1 MPLGQS
7 GPGSLENHAKV
18 NLKLLATPRATG
30 GEAEGE
36 AESLGRRLRALR
48 TQHGITLAQL
58 GSMVGL
64 SASYLSQIERS
75 KARPSLA
82 TLSSVAETLGVELRS
97 FFEHS
102 TPVWKVV
109 RKGRGEGF
117 GHRSAKITFEL
128 LSSGGVGGKFEPY
141 RVTCWPAMEIDA
153 DAHRGEEF
161 VFILEGQIEIG
172 VGEEIFKLKEGD
184 SIHYQGSQ
192 PHAWHNESEKECTL
206 IWALSP
212 PFVPPNSGG
221 EGG

>member
-1 MPLGQS
+1 VDLR
-7 GPGSLENHAKV
+7 
-18 NLKLLATPRATG
+18 LLATSRITG
-30 GEAEGE
+30 ETDGE

-48 TQHGITLAQL
+48 TEHGITLAQL

-64 SASYLSQIERS
+64 SASYLSQIERN
-75 KARPSLA
+75 KAKPSLV

-117 GHRSAKITFEL
+117 GSGGAKISFEL
-128 LSSGGVGGKFEPY
+128 LSSGGVRGKFKPY
-141 RVTCWPAMEIDA
+141 RVTCWPGMDISAEG
-153 DAHRGEEF
+153 HRGEEF
-161 VFILEGQIEIG
+161 VFVLDGQIQIG
-172 VGEEIFKLKEGD
+172 VGEEIHSLMDGD
-184 SIHYQGSQ
+184 SIHYQGNQ
-192 PHAWHNESEKECTL
+192 PHAWRNKSEQECTL

-212 PFVPPNSGG
+212 PFVPSTGE